1 MSLVAVDAYSQI
13 FRGFY
18 AIMGLS
24 DSRGE
29 PTNAIFSFAKLLLYL
44 DKNQPS
50 SHGGMAFD
58 CGKVAFRLAIAPDY
72 KGNREP
78 TPEPLLRQ
86 IPFIRELAE
95 DFGWPVMED
104 AALEADDLI
113 AGAVELFR
121 GDQVRI
127 VSSDKDLAQL
137 VSPSVSLLRP
147 AKPSGFNEWNCAAVA
162 EGFGVTPL
170 QMVDYL
176 SLLGDASDNI
186 PGVRGVG
193 GKTAAKILAEIG
205 SLDAF
210 FADPS
215 VLSSAKLRGV
225 LTENRG
231 ILEKNR
237 SLIRLRAELP
247 AMLASRGKWVRRA
260 PDWAAIRSFCEKFE
274 LKSLLRELP
283 APEEKITRDLFDF

>member
-44 DKNQPS
+44 DKNYPS

-78 TPEPLLRQ
+78 TPEALLRQ
-86 IPFIRELAE
+86 IPAIRELAG
-95 DFGWPVMED
+95 DFGWPIMED
-104 AALEADDLI
+104 PGLEADDLL
-113 AGAVELFR
+113 AGASELF
-121 GDQVRI
+121 GGEPVKI

-137 VSPSVSLLRP
+137 VSSSVSLLRP
-147 AKPSGFNEWNCAAVA
+147 AKPSGFTEWNSAAVA
-162 EGFGVTPL
+162 AGFGVTPE

-193 GKTAAKILAEIG
+193 GKTAAKILAETG

-210 FADPS
+210 FADPAR
-215 VLSSAKLRGV
+215 LSSEKLRG
-225 LTENRG
+225 LLIANRDL
-231 ILEKNR
+231 LEKNR
-237 SLIRLRAELP
+237 SLIRLRSELP
-247 AMLASRGKWVRRA
+247 PAFSSRDKWLRHA
-260 PDWAAIRSFCEKFE
+260 PDWRKIRAFCEKFE

-283 APEEKITRDLFDF
+283 APEEKFTRDLFDF